1 MRQFL
6 SFFRQFLKLLVTS
19 NVCVFINIAEKM
31 KCDIS
36 KSMLILCE
44 WSAFYLSEIVFI
56 GFISHEIKQCI
67 VLLGHLVYNVSIH

>member
-19 NVCVFINIAEKM
+19 NVCIFVDVAQKM

-44 WSAFYLSEIVFI
+44 WRSAFYLTEIVFI
-56 GFISHEIKQCI
+56 GFMSHEIKQYI
-67 VLLGHLVYNVSIH
+67 VLFGTPGI